1 MPIRYSCMRLDHCLR
16 ETTVSGAF
24 AFSLII
30 SIYFLIECICRN
42 IPTNIDFY
50 FHGVDMVRKRARLK
64 KESKSINLVV
74 TANTTRRFL
83 SQFIDLSY
91 KRG

>member
-1 MPIRYSCMRLDHCLR
+1 MPIRYSCMRLDHRLR
-16 ETTVSGAF
+16 ETTVSGAS

-50 FHGVDMVRKRARLK
+50 FHGVDMVRKRARGFLLK
-64 KESKSINLVV
+64 KESKNVNLVV
-74 TANTTRRFL
+74 TTNTTRRFL
-83 SQFIDLSY
+83 SQFIDL
-91 KRG
+91 